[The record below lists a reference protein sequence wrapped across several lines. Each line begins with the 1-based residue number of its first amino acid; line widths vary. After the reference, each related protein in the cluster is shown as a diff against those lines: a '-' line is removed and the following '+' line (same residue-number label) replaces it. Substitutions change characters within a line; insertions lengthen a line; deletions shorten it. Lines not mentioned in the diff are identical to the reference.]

1 MSRDLAT
8 PRYQRVQQL
17 YKWGLY
23 KVNNNLTKYG
33 RNKHCFVGDIMVLVC
48 HVTLQ
53 DKVIK
58 ALYGFMVRS
67 PSRYLTILPG
77 LLGIATEIVEI

>member
-1 MSRDLAT
+1 MSHDLAT

-17 YKWGLY
+17 YKWELY

-33 RNKHCFVGDIMVLVC
+33 GNKHCFVRDIMVLVC
-48 HVTLQ
+48 HVALQ

-58 ALYGFMVRS
+58 VLYGFMVRS
-67 PSRYLTILPG
+67 PSRYLTILPR
-77 LLGIATEIVEI
+77 LLAIATEIVEV

>member
-1 MSRDLAT
+1 
-8 PRYQRVQQL
+8 
-17 YKWGLY
+17 
-23 KVNNNLTKYG
+23 
-33 RNKHCFVGDIMVLVC
+33 MVLVC

-58 ALYGFMVRS
+58 ALYGFMDRNH
-67 PSRYLTILPG
+67 SRYLIILR

>member
-1 MSRDLAT
+1 
-8 PRYQRVQQL
+8 
-17 YKWGLY
+17 
-23 KVNNNLTKYG
+23 
-33 RNKHCFVGDIMVLVC
+33 MVLVC

-58 ALYGFMVRS
+58 ALYGFMDRS
-67 PSRYLTILPG
+67 HSRYLTILPR